1 MTAASLRVVTA
12 PVAPS
17 IHDDAQRMFD
27 ALADHLSTS
36 LNAPGREP
44 TPGEIA
50 NAQIDDAWATADV
63 VSFDIFDTLIVRKV
77 ASPRDVFLQL
87 AIPSPFSGWGIDAV
101 SLAQHRQLAENEAR
115 QHGAT
120 TRGSGEVTLH
130 EIQTV
135 LAQRLG
141 RTPSDVAAMVRAEQL
156 VEMAL
161 CVAHPHLLRCVARA
175 RTDGKQVWFVSDTYH
190 EVSFLYEL
198 LQGCG
203 FAMDGVQLV
212 SSADE
217 RMSKGEGKLLLAV
230 AARAKVAPGRV
241 LHIGDHPLSDF
252 RIPVRQGFMAVL
264 HPWAAS
270 LHSDRHATTPGDAI
284 ALGLAQIGSRTV
296 EPAFPYWFRF
306 GYAVAGP
313 MLSGFAM
320 WLRERFLRDGVER
333 AYFLLRD
340 GEIIHDVY
348 RAVHGDRPGPELALL
363 ESSRRAFIMPALSE
377 GNASVTAQ
385 LLACENPM
393 PARQFLT
400 RLGLRAADFTASFRA
415 AGLQPDDIVSRDDGE
430 RSERI
435 LALFARTDV
444 VRAMLAQSHAERK
457 LLMRYLTDQGVMAPG
472 RIGLVDIGWNGTIQK
487 ALVSAARADKRSLDV
502 HGFYL
507 GTLAPIVNDLNG
519 SAASG
524 FLFDAGVLTENAQA
538 VLQLLQLVEF
548 ICSTGRGS
556 LHGFRTEGARV
567 VPVHGAVDHDSRQRA
582 SLTQVRDGALAYAR
596 GLSQEQRVFGEQAVS
611 PAASIR
617 HLARVIQSPTPEDA
631 SMIGDIRHGD
641 GFGLDRTRTL
651 AAFSVA
657 DFTAES
663 LLRDHANAYWPAG
676 LVARHEPA
684 ALALR
689 ALLWLRDG

>member
-1 MTAASLRVVTA
+1 MTAASLRVA
-12 PVAPS
+12 PAPIAPG
-17 IHDDAQRMFD
+17 IHDDAQRLFD
-27 ALADHLSTS
+27 ALRDHLSTS
-36 LNAPGREP
+36 LDAPSREP

-50 NAQIDDAWATADV
+50 NAQIDDAWAAAHV

-130 EIQTV
+130 EIHTV

-141 RTPSDVAAMVRAEQL
+141 RTASDVAAMVRAEQL

-161 CVAHPHLLRCVARA
+161 CVAHPHLVRCVARA

-190 EVSFLYEL
+190 EVSFLREL

-230 AARAKVAPGRV
+230 AERAKVAPGRV
-241 LHIGDHPLSDF
+241 LHIGDHPVSDF
-252 RIPVRQGFMAVL
+252 RIPMQQGFMAVL

-348 RAVHGDRPGPELALL
+348 RALHSDRPGPELALL
-363 ESSRRAFIMPALSE
+363 ESSRRAFIMPALSA
-377 GNASVTAQ
+377 GNASITAQ
-385 LLACENPM
+385 LMACENPM
-393 PARQFLT
+393 PAREFLT
-400 RLGLRAADFTASFRA
+400 RIGLRSANFNCSFRA
-415 AGLQPDDIVSRDDGE
+415 VGLHPDDIITRDDSDFSA
-430 RSERI
+430 RMV
-435 LALFARTDV
+435 ALFGRNDV
-444 VRAMLAQSHAERK
+444 VQAMLAQSHAERK
-457 LLMRYLTDQGVMAPG
+457 LLMRYLTAEGVLMPG
-472 RIGLVDIGWNGTIQK
+472 RVGLVDIGWNGTIQK
-487 ALVSAARADKRSLDV
+487 ALVSAALADKRMLDV
-502 HGFYL
+502 HGYYL
-507 GTLAPIVNDLNG
+507 GTLAPIVHDLNG

-524 FLFDAGVLTENAQA
+524 FLFDAGVLADNAQA
-538 VLQLLQLVEF
+538 ILQLRQLLEF
-548 ICSTGRGS
+548 ICSTERGS
-556 LHGFRTEGARV
+556 LHGFRAEGVRV
-567 VPVHGAVDHDSRQRA
+567 VPVHGAVDHDVAQRV
-582 SLTQVRDGALAYAR
+582 SLAQAHAGALAFAQA
-596 GLSQEQRVFGEQAVS
+596 LSQEQRVFGAHAIS
-611 PAASIR
+611 PGASIR
-617 HLARVIQSPTPEDA
+617 HLARTIQSPTAEDA
-631 SMIGDIRHGD
+631 ELIGDIRHGD
-641 GFGLDRTRTL
+641 GLGRDQTRAL
-651 AAFSVA
+651 AAFSTG
-657 DFTAES
+657 DFTVES

-676 LVARHEPA
+676 LVARRAPA
-684 ALALR
+684 AMALR
-689 ALLWLRDG
+689 ALLWLRDS

>member
-12 PVAPS
+12 PVAPG
-17 IHDDAQRMFD
+17 IHDDAQRLFD

-36 LNAPGREP
+36 LDAPGREP

-130 EIQTV
+130 EIHTV

-141 RTPSDVAAMVRAEQL
+141 RTPADVKTMVRAEQL

-161 CVAHPHLLRCVARA
+161 CVAHPYLVRCVARA
-175 RTDGKQVWFVSDTYH
+175 KADGKQVWFVSDTYH
-190 EVSFLYEL
+190 EVSFLREL
-198 LQGCG
+198 LEGCG

-230 AARAKVAPGRV
+230 AERAKVAPGRV
-241 LHIGDHPLSDF
+241 LHIGDHPVSDF
-252 RIPVRQGFMAVL
+252 RIPMQQGFMAVL

-270 LHSDRHATTPGDAI
+270 RHSDRHATTPGDAI

-333 AYFLLRD
+333 SYFLLRD

-348 RAVHGDRPGPELALL
+348 RALHGDRPGPELALL
-363 ESSRRAFIMPALSE
+363 ESSRRAFVMPALGG
-377 GNASVTAQ
+377 GNPSITSQ

-393 PARQFLT
+393 PAREFLS
-400 RLGLRAADFTASFRA
+400 RIGLRSRDFDASFRA
-415 AGLQPDDIVSRDDGE
+415 VGLQPDDIIVQTDHDRVV
-430 RSERI
+430 RMV
-435 LALFARTDV
+435 AMFARTDV
-444 VRAMLAQSHAERK
+444 VHAMLAQSKVERK
-457 LLMRYLTDQGVMAPG
+457 LLMRYMQDQGVLAKG
-472 RIGLVDIGWNGTIQK
+472 RIGLVDIGWSGTIQK
-487 ALVSAARADKRSLDV
+487 ALVAAAKADQRTVDV

-507 GTLAPIVNDLNG
+507 GTFPRIVQDLGG
-519 SAASG
+519 SSASG
-524 FLFDAGVLTENAQA
+524 FLFHAGVPNDQAQA
-538 VLQLLQLVEF
+538 VMQLVQLVEF
-548 ICSTGRGS
+548 ICTTNRGS
-556 LHGFRTEGARV
+556 LHGFRQAGARV
-567 VPVHGAVDHDSRQRA
+567 VPVHGAVDHDTSQCA
-582 SLTQVRDGALAYAR
+582 SLAQLRDGALAYAR
-596 GLSQEQRVFGEQAVS
+596 ALVQEQRVFGEQPIS
-611 PAASIR
+611 AAAAMR
-617 HLARVIQSPTPEDA
+617 HLAHAIVTPTAEDA
-631 SMIGDIRHGD
+631 ARIGDIRHGD
-641 GFGLDRTRTL
+641 GLGTDRTRAL
-651 AAFSVA
+651 ARFSDGAF
-657 DFTAES
+657 TPES
-663 LLRDHANAYWPAG
+663 LLRDHAGAYWPAG
-676 LVARHEPA
+676 LVARREPA
-684 ALALR
+684 AMALR
-689 ALLWLRDG
+689 TLLWLRGA

>member
-1 MTAASLRVVTA
+1 MTATSLRVP
-12 PVAPS
+12 PVS
-17 IHDDAQRMFD
+17 VVRGIHDDAQRLFD
-27 ALADHLSTS
+27 S
-36 LNAPGREP
+36 LQLHASSAHELIGRAA

-50 NAQIDDAWATADV
+50 DAQIDAAWASADV

-77 ASPRDVFLQL
+77 AAPIDVFLHL
-87 AIPSPFSGWGIDAV
+87 ATPSPFRDWGIDAV
-101 SLAQHRQLAENEAR
+101 SLAQHRQLAEHEAR
-115 QHGAT
+115 RHGMT

-130 EIQTV
+130 EIHTA

-141 RTPSDVAAMVRAEQL
+141 HALADVPEMVRAEQV
-156 VEMAL
+156 VELAL
-161 CVAHPHLLRCVARA
+161 CVAHPHLVQRVHRA
-175 RTDGKQVWFVSDTYH
+175 KADGKQVWFVSDTYH
-190 EVSFLYEL
+190 EVPFLREL
-198 LQGCG
+198 LENCG
-203 FAMDGVQLV
+203 IVLDGVHLV
-212 SSADE
+212 SSAEE
-217 RMSKGEGKLLLAV
+217 RMCKGEGKLLLAV
-230 AARAKVAPGRV
+230 ASRVGVTPGRV
-241 LHIGDHPLSDF
+241 LHIGDHPQSDF
-252 RIPVRQGFMAVL
+252 CIPLQQGFVAVL

-270 LHSDRHATTPGDAI
+270 RHADRPAMAPGDAI
-284 ALGLAQIGSRTV
+284 VLGLAQIGSRTV
-296 EPAFPYWFRF
+296 QPAFPYWFRF

-313 MLSGFAM
+313 MLSGFAL
-320 WLRERFLRDGVER
+320 WLRERFLRDGVQR

-348 RAVHGDRPGPELALL
+348 RALHGDRPGPELALL
-363 ESSRRAFIMPALSE
+363 ESSRRAFMVPALAS

-385 LLACENPM
+385 LMACENPM

-415 AGLQPDDIVSRDDGE
+415 VGLQPDDIVSRDDGE
-430 RSERI
+430 RSARI

-457 LLMRYLTDQGVMAPG
+457 LLMRYLTDEGVLAPG

-507 GTLAPIVNDLNG
+507 GTHASIVNDLNG

-524 FLFDAGVLTENAQA
+524 FLFDAGVLAENAQA
-538 VLQLLQLVEF
+538 VLQLPQLVEF

-567 VPVHGAVDHDSRQRA
+567 VPVHGAVDHDSMQRA
-582 SLTQVRDGALAYAR
+582 SLAQVRDGALAYAR

-631 SMIGDIRHGD
+631 AMIGDIRHGD
-641 GFGLDRTRTL
+641 GFGLDRTRAL
-651 AAFSVA
+651 AAFSEGEC
-657 DFTAES
+657 TAES

-689 ALLWLRDG
+689 ALLWLHDS